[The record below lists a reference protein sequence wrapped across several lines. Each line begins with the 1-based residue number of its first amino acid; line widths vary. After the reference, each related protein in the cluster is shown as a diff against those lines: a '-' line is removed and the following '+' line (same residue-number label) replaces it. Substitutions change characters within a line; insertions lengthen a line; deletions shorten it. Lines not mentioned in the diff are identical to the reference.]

1 MKRIVSVIL
10 FISICLVLFG
20 VNFDAEVYI
29 NNLTRIIDN
38 QPSFPNLNIDWSKF
52 SITNWKPLGQFFNAL
67 WLLIRYPIDLL
78 LWVFDLCFNLFGIQ
92 SNISNIGF
100 DGEKGFCVPNGQG
113 GFTCSSSNAG
123 GGHGGSA
130 G

>member
-20 VNFDAEVYI
+20 VNFNAEVYI

-38 QPSFPNLNIDWSKF
+38 QPKFPNVNIDWSTF
-52 SITNWKPLGQFFNAL
+52 SITNWAPLGQFFNAL

-78 LWVFDLCFNLFGIQ
+78 LWVFDLCLNMFGIQ
-92 SNISNIGF
+92 SNVSNIGL
-100 DGEKGFCVPNGQG
+100 GESGICVPNGEG
-113 GFTCSSSNAG
+113 GFTCSSSSGG